1 MENKSSALQ
10 TVTRHLVAS
19 YREFFDL
26 AAPTAKMPSHQLDL
40 FLDQAMHRQY
50 QVALF
55 FDQDRPPFIGR
66 ITRPLGEK
74 RYLVKATI
82 VTSIGSSPKRR
93 YPTLNDLNDR
103 CWPVAQ
109 CRALPSCHSSQAA
122 DHRIRIFGLA

>member
-55 FDQDRPPFIGR
+55 GR
-66 ITRPLGEK
+66 ITRPLGGK
-74 RYLVKATI
+74 RYLVKAYHSNVYRIITEAEVSYI
-82 VTSIGSSPKRR
+82 KR
-93 YPTLNDLNDR
+93 
-103 CWPVAQ
+103 
-109 CRALPSCHSSQAA
+109 
-122 DHRIRIFGLA
+122 FK

>member
-40 FLDQAMHRQY
+40 SLIRPCIASIKWRCSLIKIGHHLS
-50 QVALF
+50 VAL
-55 FDQDRPPFIGR
+55 
-66 ITRPLGEK
+66 LGHWVRNGIWSK
-74 RYLVKATI
+74 HTI

-109 CRALPSCHSSQAA
+109 CRALPSCHSSQAV
-122 DHRIRIFGLA
+122 DHRIRILGLA

>member
-55 FDQDRPPFIGR
+55 FDQDRPPFIVAL
-66 ITRPLGEK
+66 LGHWVRNGIWSK
-74 RYLVKATI
+74 HTI

-103 CWPVAQ
+103 CWPLRSVA
-109 CRALPSCHSSQAA
+109 RYHHAI
-122 DHRIRIFGLA
+122 HRRLLIIESEF

>member
-26 AAPTAKMPSHQLDL
+26 AAPTAKMHSHQLDL

-55 FDQDRPPFIGR
+55 FDQDRPLFIGR

-74 RYLVKATI
+74 RYLVKAYHSNVYRIITEAEVSYI
-82 VTSIGSSPKRR
+82 KR
-93 YPTLNDLNDR
+93 
-103 CWPVAQ
+103 
-109 CRALPSCHSSQAA
+109 
-122 DHRIRIFGLA
+122 FK